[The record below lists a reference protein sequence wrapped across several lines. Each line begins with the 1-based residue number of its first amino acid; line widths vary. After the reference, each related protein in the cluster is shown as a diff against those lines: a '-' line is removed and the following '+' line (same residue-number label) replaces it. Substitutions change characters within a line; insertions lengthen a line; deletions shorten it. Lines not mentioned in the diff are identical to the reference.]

1 MARIRTIKPEFWTD
15 AKTGTLPEFS
25 KCLFLGL
32 LNHADDHGVL
42 DFDPVGWRAKIFPYH
57 SDTTPGAVR
66 EAFIHDLLARGLV
79 VLFQIPSED
88 EEGFRQY
95 IFIKNF
101 ARHQVINRPSKPLL
115 TDWKKNDTPSSYAR
129 RLGLEHWS
137 IGPRELDGLPEP
149 SVSAPTPLTLGK
161 ERKGK
166 EGKGFPS
173 PSERAAP
180 QGATCGEPEFSL
192 AEPSRPPPTP
202 PPVEPPDQEKE
213 LYRRG
218 REVLGKSAGGLVT
231 QLLKAKDGKIPLA
244 RAAIETASTKHDPR
258 EYIGA
263 IIHGKPDDEP
273 YRVIV

>member
-32 LNHADDHGVL
+32 LNHADDFGVL

-57 SDTTPGAVR
+57 SDNTPGAVR
-66 EAFIHDLLARGLV
+66 EASIHDLLARGLV

-88 EEGFRQY
+88 EGGFRPY

-101 ARHQVINRPSKPLL
+101 ARHQVINKPSKPLL

-137 IGPRELDGLPEP
+137 IGPREIDALPKP
-149 SVSAPTPLTLGK
+149 SVSAPGALPLGK

-166 EGKGFPS
+166 ERKGKDS
-173 PSERAAP
+173 PLLRRGPRRRARHA
-180 QGATCGEPEFSL
+180 ANRNLRLRS
-192 AEPSRPPPTP
+192 
-202 PPVEPPDQEKE
+202 
-213 LYRRG
+213 RRG
-218 REVLGKSAGGLVT
+218 RHKHC
-231 QLLKAKDGKIPLA
+231 PLSNRQTRRKNSTAAAARSSA
-244 RAAIETASTKHDPR
+244 RAQADW
-258 EYIGA
+258 
-263 IIHGKPDDEP
+263 
-273 YRVIV
+273 